1 MNIDELPVSDE
12 VKAALAGYQ
21 LDAVSIVSEPVYSM
35 GMLVRTGEA
44 RVIGEA
50 TRKVDGGMLIMQFRA
65 AFIEPK
71 PRTPRETLEAWPH
84 GYGTSRLP
92 GDALGDP
99 PRCTVRLYDDRGNTE
114 WYTAEHPTEEAA
126 IAEAAAWCR
135 GNRP

>member
-65 AFIEPK
+65 DFIEPK
-71 PRTPRETLEAWPH
+71 PRTPREILEAW
-84 GYGTSRLP
+84 LP

-99 PRCTVRLYDDRGNTE
+99 PRCTVRLYDELGNVE
-114 WYTAEHPTEEAA
+114 WYTAEHPTEDAA
-126 IAEAAAWCR
+126 IAEAAAWCK
-135 GNRP
+135 GAKP